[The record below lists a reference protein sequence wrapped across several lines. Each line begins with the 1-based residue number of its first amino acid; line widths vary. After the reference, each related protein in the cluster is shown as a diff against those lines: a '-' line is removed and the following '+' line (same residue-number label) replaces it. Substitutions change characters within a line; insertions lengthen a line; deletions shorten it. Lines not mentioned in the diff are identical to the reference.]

1 MFAAVTVSRSAILR
15 ASRAP
20 TRLSARVFSRA
31 ASASASPAPVAVASA
46 EIPAAAVEAT
56 AAAANPANPSTLWT
70 KFVAFCGGV
79 AVGGVYFIY
88 LQSGGLDGDDRS
100 ELAAGFSRMAKESA
114 DSRVDV
120 QRRLAVLEHEV
131 ATLRTEIAAR
141 GP

>member
-1 MFAAVTVSRSAILR
+1 MGV
-15 ASRAP
+15 SRAP
-20 TRLSARVFSRA
+20 TRIFSRA

-46 EIPAAAVEAT
+46 EIPAAAAE
-56 AAAANPANPSTLWT
+56 AAAAAATPANPSTLWT

-88 LQSGGLDGDDRS
+88 LQAGVDGDNDQS
-100 ELAAGFSRMAKESA
+100 ELAAGFSRIATENA
-114 DSRVDV
+114 ASRVET